1 MLGNRRW
8 LSLLLVVTL
17 ASFAVGIAAYAD
29 SGAEGEFLAKIN
41 ASRAS
46 AGLAPLK
53 LDSGLTT
60 YARHHTADMIASGG
74 IYHSSSGELKS
85 AGGSGWQKLGENVGR
100 GQTPSSLHSAFM
112 NSAGHKANIL
122 GDYNYVG
129 IGADGGDGYLYVTVI
144 FMKKGSTTAAK
155 PTTTTTTPAA
165 PGNGGGATV
174 TPVKAAPATAA
185 QTTSPTTSPT
195 TTTTLAPTTTT
206 TLIVPPDKPVTPGQT
221 CIEAGRYYQLCQD

>member
-17 ASFAVGIAAYAD
+17 AVFAVGIAAYAD

-41 ASRAS
+41 SSRAS

-53 LDSGLTT
+53 LDSGLTG

-74 IYHSSSGELKS
+74 IYHSSEGELKS

-100 GQTPSSLHSAFM
+100 GQSPSSLHQAFM

-129 IGADGGDGYLYVTVI
+129 IGADSGDGYLYVTVI
-144 FMKKGSTTAAK
+144 FMRKGSTTAPK
-155 PTTTTTTPAA
+155 PTTTTTTAVAPSGGTAA
-165 PGNGGGATV
+165 
-174 TPVKAAPATAA
+174 TPVKNAPAVAA
-185 QTTSPTTSPT
+185 AT
-195 TTTTLAPTTTT
+195 TTTTTMAPTTTT